1 MAQSHDVTESIVRTV
16 AEHENVSPD
25 DLPPLE
31 EKIDFETL
39 RQLEDAESRLT
50 KRLEFMYLFYQV
62 TVKPDGEVTVVP

>member
-31 EKIDFETL
+31 EKIDLETL

-62 TVKPDGEVTVVP
+62 TVQPDGEVTVVP